1 MLVPVRSTKDPS
13 AVAIAYATETKLF
26 NRTVTFLVLAGTLA
40 LIAIGLVGALGSG
53 RYEGGAAHLALLAG
67 LGELQ
72 ARAENMQTLSRTAT

>member
-40 LIAIGLVGALGSG
+40 LIFIGLVGTLATGH
-53 RYEGGAAHLALLAG
+53 YKGGAAHRALLAG
-67 LGELQ
+67 IVELQ
-72 ARAENMQTLSRTAT
+72 ARAESMQTRTA